1 MRFIVK
7 VLPWFLLVLLGA
19 SAQQG
24 PTNKASMAG
33 LNLTLQGCRLSEDRL
48 TCTVE
53 VSNPHTKA
61 MSATIAPNSVLALT
75 ASGWL
80 YQGQVST
87 STVRL
92 NPGGKTTLNLTF
104 RGVNNPTGLFA
115 MIQVGDAR
123 FLGVLVP
130 GATKLTAHDGYCVY
144 WVWGYDRGMVCHV
157 AIANDTDSELKL
169 RVFPNESFVITDLGA
184 RYRGDLVVLGQTG
197 YERNQPVD
205 ITLPARTTT
214 RIGIWL
220 SEAKYS
226 NQRYLPEKVQL
237 IRIQVGGGF
246 IELRDAPVR
255 YCGEDKKEPCESP
268 QPF

>member
-1 MRFIVK
+1 MRFVLK

-33 LNLTLQGCRLSEDRL
+33 LNLTLQGCRLSGDIL

-53 VSNPHTKA
+53 VSNPHTKP
-61 MSATIAPNSVLALT
+61 MSTTIAPNTVLALT
-75 ASGWL
+75 TSGWL
-80 YQGQVST
+80 YQGQVSAG
-87 STVRL
+87 TVRL

-123 FLGVLVP
+123 FLGVMTP
-130 GATKLTAHDGYCVY
+130 GATKLMASDGYCIY
-144 WVWGYDRGMVCHV
+144 WGPYDGMVCHV
-157 AIANDTDSELKL
+157 TIANDTDADLNL
-169 RVFPNESFVITDLGA
+169 RVFPNQSFVITDLGA
-184 RYRGDLVVLGQTG
+184 RYLGARVVLGQSQYDYNT
-197 YERNQPVD
+197 PVD
-205 ITLPARTTT
+205 VTVPARTAT
-214 RIGIWL
+214 RIGIRF
-220 SEAKYS
+220 SEANYAA
-226 NQRYLPEKVQL
+226 QLYLPQKVQL

-246 IELRDAPVR
+246 LELRDAPVR
-255 YCGEDKKEPCESP
+255 YCGEDGKSPCGSL